1 VTSGGTSVSRRSPL
15 HTLLACS
22 DAPNTGAKFIIDKNG
37 NVVDRNGDSPMAS
50 EAKIKSLL

>member
-1 VTSGGTSVSRRSPL
+1 MLV
-15 HTLLACS
+15 LALTRPC
-22 DAPNTGAKFIIDKNG
+22 ATQGAKFIIDKNG

>member
-1 VTSGGTSVSRRSPL
+1 MTSGGTSVSRRSPL